1 MEFDFRSIVT
11 FKPSSST
18 RTFSSWVPNRVSM
31 LGVISILFFIQ
42 FWRIPPRA
50 VAHCFSTAEIRCR
63 SLRAGISRPVGKTRL
78 FCVEVEPAEM
88 LAPKGQATTINLS
101 LPPPRGASQWRPLLT
116 SAYSA
121 YLCLPG
127 LDRDRRWHGPRPRPL
142 AQGFNLFG
150 AGGGQRHGRS
160 EGI

>member
-1 MEFDFRSIVT
+1 MEFDFRSMVT

-18 RTFSSWVPNRVSM
+18 RTFSSRVPNRVSM

-50 VAHCFSTAEIRCR
+50 VAHYFLTAEIRCH
-63 SLRAGISRPVGKTRL
+63 SLRAGISLPVGKTRL

-101 LPPPRGASQWRPLLT
+101 LPPPRGVSQWRPLH
-116 SAYSA
+116 A
-121 YLCLPG
+121 LCLAG
-127 LDRDRRWHGPRPRPL
+127 LDGDRRWHGPRPRPL

-150 AGGGQRHGRS
+150 AGGGERHGGF
-160 EGI
+160 E